1 MIRKMLV
8 IAAAIAMPVSVI
20 AVSGVTAGAASK
32 PPPDP
37 AITCAVTATV
47 TFASPGI
54 SKAGSASTAKTSA
67 TTTSGE
73 SFSTKGSDG
82 ACSGTAPGN
91 TITTKSVKCT
101 GVGTPTSNT
110 ACPGKKPTMYGY
122 GSWSNFETE
131 GTTSIQ
137 KALKT
142 ISFTING
149 IAYTSKTSSA
159 ADIGCAGGEVGFSV
173 TGAISA
179 PKQDKGQSSVLDACL
194 GAVTGTGLASPETF
208 ANQINGTG
216 TVKTATLDPATST
229 VAIDGGS

>member
-20 AVSGVTAGAASK
+20 AISGVTAGAATK

-54 SKAGSASTAKTSA
+54 SNSGSVSTSKTSA
-67 TTTSGE
+67 TMTSGE

-82 ACSGTAPGN
+82 SCSGTAPNN
-91 TITTKSVKCT
+91 TITTKSVKCAKK
-101 GVGTPTSNT
+101 GTQPASNP
-110 ACPGKKPTMYGY
+110 ACVPGEYGY

-131 GTTSIQ
+131 GTASIQ
-137 KALKT
+137 KALKSL
-142 ISFTING
+142 SFTING
-149 IAYTSKTSSA
+149 INYSSKTSSA

-173 TGAISA
+173 TGTISA
-179 PKQDKGQSSVLDACL
+179 PKADKGQSAVLDACL
-194 GAVTGTGLASPETF
+194 GTVTGTGLNSPHTF
-208 ANQINGTG
+208 SNNIEGPG
-216 TVKTATLDPATST
+216 TVATATLDPATST
-229 VAIDGGS
+229 VEIDGGS

>member
-47 TFASPGI
+47 TFAAPGI
-54 SKAGSASTAKTSA
+54 SNAGSVSTSKTSN

-82 ACSGTAPGN
+82 ACTGSAPDN
-91 TITTKSVKCT
+91 TITSKSVKCT
-101 GVGTPTSNT
+101 GVHTPSSNT
-110 ACPGKKPTMYGY
+110 ACPGKTPTMYGY

-131 GTTSIQ
+131 GTSSIQ
-137 KALKT
+137 KALKKL
-142 ISFTING
+142 SFTING
-149 IAYTSKTSSA
+149 IAYSTKTTGA
-159 ADIGCAGGEVGFSV
+159 ADISCAGGEVGFSV
-173 TGAISA
+173 TGTVSA
-179 PKQDKGQSSVLDACL
+179 PKQDKGQSAVLDACL
-194 GAVTGTGLASPETF
+194 GAVTGTGLNSPETF
-208 ANQINGTG
+208 SNNIGGPG
-216 TVKTATLDPATST
+216 TVATATLDPATST
-229 VAIDGGS
+229 VEIDGGS